1 MAVLTTIAAATL
13 GISLL
18 EKGLGLFAKSKQLKE
33 KAMEVKIR
41 DAYNQSLYNL
51 NETAIKASFARNVR
65 ANQMSE
71 GIALGRQASYLSKS
85 RIGTAGTQVSAFQA
99 IMQRTDFDNQGFE
112 LQRMTQLGKMGI
124 SRHSSRRGVEVASQA
139 GLTWADWAG
148 AGVGVASDFIKAKS
162 IGSKGV

>member
-1 MAVLTTIAAATL
+1 MALPVLAVATL

-18 EKGLGLFAKSKQLKE
+18 EKGLSLYGKSQQLKE

-41 DAYNQSLYNL
+41 DAYNQSLYDL

-85 RIGTAGTQVSAFQA
+85 RIGTAGTQVQAFQA

-112 LQRMTQLGKMGI
+112 LQRMTQLGKLGV
-124 SRHSSRRGVEVASQA
+124 SRHASTKGVQTASQA

-148 AGVGVASDFIKAKS
+148 AGVGVGSDFIKAKS
-162 IGSKGV
+162 IMNKEV